1 MYPVH
6 VLFLCSL
13 HSCTV
18 LYVKLTVF
26 DLITCMKYDKVYSAM
41 AGILLFLFDIFVL
54 FSRVPSGSY
63 NQ

>member
-1 MYPVH
+1 MNFFNVVMNLRRKDH
-6 VLFLCSL
+6 FLCSL

-41 AGILLFLFDIFVL
+41 AGYFV
-54 FSRVPSGSY
+54 VPV
-63 NQ
+63 